1 MPPAQKRSTFKKE
14 HKALQTLDGSGCHP
28 ICINNK
34 WYVPWTFPA
43 LDIHD
48 SSTEGICRLCNI
60 NNDDDNN
67 HFPITDI
74 EYETTHDD
82 NIPENTVP
90 MIDIF
95 PESDVEST
103 TTETTSD
110 SNNDYKKPLYAAM
123 TKTSN
128 KIISF
133 QN

>member
-1 MPPAQKRSTFKKE
+1 MVA
-14 HKALQTLDGSGCHP
+14 SGCHP

-48 SSTEGICRLCNI
+48 SSTEEICRPCNT
-60 NNDDDNN
+60 NNDDDIN
-67 HFPITDI
+67 HFLITDI
-74 EYETTHDD
+74 EYETTRED

-103 TTETTSD
+103 TTETTSN
-110 SNNDYKKPLYAAM
+110 SNDDYKKPSYAAM
-123 TKTSN
+123 TEISN

-133 QN
+133 PELKKG